1 MQYFA
6 RIVASDPLTIH
17 FSLHN
22 DGPEPAWIP
31 RVLRPLGVMV
41 QVEVRSERGQVV
53 YENPAVRAT
62 WKLQPG
68 DDESYQQLEPGY
80 TFGVVLVL
88 DDFEPE
94 PGRYE
99 VRLSY
104 TNAPYRGTAARKVG
118 EMRYSTVLPFVVG

>member
-6 RIVASDPLTIH
+6 RIVESDPLTIH
-17 FSLHN
+17 FSLYN

-31 RVLRPLGVMV
+31 RVLRPLGIMV
-41 QVEVRSERGQVV
+41 QVEVRSGRGKVV
-53 YENPAVRAT
+53 YENPTVRAT

-80 TFGVVLVL
+80 TFGVVLPV

-94 PGRYE
+94 SGTYE

-104 TNAPYRGTAARKVG
+104 TNAPYRGTAARKV
-118 EMRYSTVLPFVVG
+118 ETLRYATTLSLTVG